1 MLSTFRYFG
10 ALAGGRVSLV
20 SGHMKARA
28 LLYGLLAMFVIG
40 ALVFACILGVMFLA
54 DWLGTRGALAAV
66 GGMFLFAAIL
76 TLIALII
83 EQRRHERR
91 KLAAQR
97 EEQRLMQA
105 AMITALPMLKRTG
118 VVGIALAGLALAF
131 VLSRS
136 GDDEDDD
143 D

>member
-1 MLSTFRYFG
+1 MLSTFRYFT

-28 LLYGLLAMFVIG
+28 LLYALLAVFALG
-40 ALVFACILGVMFLA
+40 TLVFACILGVLFLA

-66 GGMFLFAAIL
+66 GGLFLFAALL

-83 EQRRHERR
+83 EQRIHERR

-105 AMITALPMLKRTG
+105 AMITALPLLKRTG
-118 VVGIALAGLALAF
+118 VAGAALAGLAL
-131 VLSRS
+131 VLFLNRS
-136 GDDEDDD
+136 GGDEDDG
-143 D
+143 

>member
-28 LLYGLLAMFVIG
+28 LLYALLAVFLIG
-40 ALVFACILGVMFLA
+40 ALVFACILGVLILA
-54 DWLGTRGALAAV
+54 DWLGTRGALAAI
-66 GGMFLFAAIL
+66 GGVFLFAAIA

-83 EQRRHERR
+83 EQRVHERR
-91 KLAAQR
+91 KQAARR

-105 AMITALPMLKRTG
+105 AMITALPLLKRTG
-118 VVGIALAGLALAF
+118 VAGAALAGLAL
-131 VLSRS
+131 VLFLNRS
-136 GDDEDDD
+136 GDDDED
-143 D
+143 

>member
-66 GGMFLFAAIL
+66 GGIFLFAAIL

-83 EQRRHERR
+83 EQRIHERR
-91 KLAAQR
+91 KMAARR

-105 AMITALPMLKRTG
+105 AMITTLPLLKRTG
-118 VVGIALAGLALAF
+118 VAGAALAGLAL
-131 VLSRS
+131 VLFLNRS
-136 GDDEDDD
+136 GDDEDDG
-143 D
+143 